1 MLTDSSAVCCGPPA
15 FALLKAKAFFCF
27 YRAWGNYNLA
37 LGSFEE
43 QIGLFS
49 FPVSL
54 RRIVT
59 LGYSVQRGPCEASA
73 VASNYY
79 HRSGRLCG
87 SNDKLAGTPVEPWDR
102 RNGWDSFFPK
112 VPGFVH
118 RPSRIS

>member
-1 MLTDSSAVCCGPPA
+1 MLKNSLRLAAGPPA

-27 YRAWGNYNLA
+27 HRAWGNYNLA
-37 LGSFEE
+37 LGPFEAP
-43 QIGLFS
+43 IGLFS
-49 FPVSL
+49 FPGSL

-59 LGYSVQRGPCEASA
+59 LGYSAQRGPCEASA

-102 RNGWDSFFPK
+102 RNGWGSFFPK
-112 VPGFVH
+112 VLGFAH